1 MQRPGQLNCCPGR
14 LPLSGQE
21 PRGSGK
27 QVRKMAKEYS
37 RTQRIGDQMQRE
49 LALLIQREIK
59 DPRLGLVT
67 ITGVD
72 VARDL
77 SHAKVYVTVMGQDDN
92 AEVVKQNTSILNDA
106 AGFLRMQL
114 GKAMKLRTVPQLHF
128 SYDASIRRGAELS
141 ALIERAVAEDRRHD
155 GDSEE

>member
-1 MQRPGQLNCCPGR
+1 
-14 LPLSGQE
+14 
-21 PRGSGK
+21 
-27 QVRKMAKEYS
+27 MAKEYS

-49 LALLIQREIK
+49 LALLVQREIK

-141 ALIERAVAEDRRHD
+141 ALIERAVAADRRHG